1 MSLFGGPGKVK
12 KRDWAQVKADSK
24 RAQRESAEL
33 RRQVSKQLMSPAR
46 ATDAEIRGNMVRIDH
61 QLVHLEKLGRTVDT
75 NREAYGSINAER
87 GRLREQRRGLL
98 MMRKAKKKGIKIG
111 GGG

>member
-1 MSLFGGPGKVK
+1 MGIFGGPGKVK

-46 ATDAEIRGNMVRIDH
+46 ATDAEIRGNMIRIDR
-61 QLVHLEKLGRTVDT
+61 QLVHLEHLGRQVDT

-87 GRLREQRRGLL
+87 ALLREQRRGLL
-98 MMRKAKKKGIKIG
+98 MVRKAKKKGIKIG
-111 GGG
+111 GRG